1 MSIPLVKVPRYQM
14 TLPFSGEVVD
24 YRPFLVKEEKLL
36 VMAKDSGDKGLII
49 RTVGDIVR
57 DCTDGKVDSSVS
69 PMFDVQYAFLALRGK
84 SVGEDI
90 EYFLVCGKCG
100 FKTTA
105 LTKSE
110 EFKLIQTAGHSN
122 TVIVDDE
129 IRLTMKY
136 PTFDHFMK
144 IFGETEDGQI
154 DVDGVVDEC
163 VDTMITREEVIKIT
177 KDNIGDLRAFIDS
190 MLPAQYDR
198 LEKFFETMPVFQCSK
213 EYQCERCGTNNVVNI
228 GGINNFFV

>member
-57 DCTDGKVDSSVS
+57 DCTDGKVDSNVS
-69 PMFDVQYAFLALRGK
+69 PMFDVQYAFLQLRGK

-100 FKTTA
+100 FKSTT
-105 LTKSE
+105 LTKSD

-122 TVIVDDE
+122 TVMVDE
-129 IRLTMKY
+129 NIRLRMKY
-136 PTFDHFMK
+136 PTFDHFLK
-144 IFGETEDGQI
+144 LFGESEDDEANI
-154 DVDGVVDEC
+154 DAVVEEC
-163 VDTMITREEVIKIT
+163 VDTMVTEEEVIKMT
-177 KDNIGDLRAFIDS
+177 VDNRGDLRKFIDS

-198 LEKFFETMPVFQCSK
+198 LERLFDTMPMFQCNK
-213 EYQCERCGTNNVVNI
+213 EYQCEKCGTNNIVNI

>member
-1 MSIPLVKVPRYQM
+1 MPIPLVKVPRYQM
-14 TLPFSGEVVD
+14 TLPLSGEVVD

-57 DCTDGKVDSSVS
+57 DCTDGKVDSKVAS
-69 PMFDVQYAFLALRGK
+69 MFDVQYAFLALRGK
-84 SVGEDI
+84 SVGEEI

-100 FKTTA
+100 FKTTS
-105 LTKSE
+105 LTRSD

-122 TVIVDDE
+122 IVVVDE
-129 IRLTMKY
+129 SIRLTMKY
-136 PTFDHFMK
+136 PTFEHFLK
-144 IFGETEDGQI
+144 LFGETESGEPDI
-154 DVDGVVDEC
+154 DGVVEEC
-163 VDTMITREEVIKIT
+163 VDTMVTEEEVIKIT
-177 KDNIGDLRAFIDS
+177 KDNIWDLGKFIGS

-213 EYQCERCGTNNVVNI
+213 EYQCERCGTNNIVNI
-228 GGINNFFV
+228 GGVNNFFV